1 MNCKKKYFVLFLAI
15 VMSISVLNTD
25 VFAKSKSEGWKLNNK
40 GKSQAKNMQHEEAVK
55 TFEQLKDVWKS
66 FDWNADPDME
76 QEYMIADRNAEQ
88 LRTYSDVYV
97 ERNASGNTKNF
108 TNAKLE
114 PKVGC
119 YLGALAP
126 HEQTLYGATYFREF
140 PALVGKDL
148 AGYLIYMNY
157 GDNIETFRTH
167 FQEAKNN
174 DCSIELALE
183 PNSGLDMVQDDETL
197 RTFAR
202 KLNEFDA
209 PVFLRF
215 ANEMNDTGNAW
226 HLEGPEKYKEKFKI
240 VANVIHEEAP
250 KVAMVWAPNNFPFT
264 KIDMYYPGDEY
275 VDWVGLS
282 IYAVNQPE
290 VDPMDQGI
298 DRRNYSSEFE
308 HVYKTYSD
316 RKPIMLSEG
325 AASYIDVRDNR
336 DITNEAMIKLREFY
350 TTIPRKYPR
359 VKALFYWSK
368 IDTNLGYFDLTKNQ
382 GILNVYKDV
391 IQDPY
396 YISHMSETSPIYYE
410 NIGNVELNNGVE
422 KISSFMKNY
431 EPNINK
437 VQYFIDGNQIGEAT
451 KRPFEITYDFSKLN
465 KNNAKFKV
473 VAYKDDKLL
482 IQREMDIKKGNT
494 SINNEKDVEIY
505 LNNNKLNLENK
516 AIIKDGRTYIPV
528 RKLVETSGG
537 NINWDDTDKSFIIIK
552 NGKSIKMSIGSKK
565 AYVNGE
571 LVEIDAEPFIYEN
584 YSYLPIRII
593 CEEVLEYKV
602 DWNEKERKVIL
613 E

>member
-1 MNCKKKYFVLFLAI
+1 
-15 VMSISVLNTD
+15 
-25 VFAKSKSEGWKLNNK
+25 
-40 GKSQAKNMQHEEAVK
+40 MQW
-55 TFEQLKDVWKS
+55 F
-66 FDWNADPDME
+66 
-76 QEYMIADRNAEQ
+76 
-88 LRTYSDVYV
+88 
-97 ERNASGNTKNF
+97 
-108 TNAKLE
+108 
-114 PKVGC
+114 
-119 YLGALAP
+119 
-126 HEQTLYGATYFREF
+126 
-140 PALVGKDL
+140 
-148 AGYLIYMNY
+148 
-157 GDNIETFRTH
+157 
-167 FQEAKNN
+167 
-174 DCSIELALE
+174 
-183 PNSGLDMVQDDETL
+183 
-197 RTFAR
+197 
-202 KLNEFDA
+202 
-209 PVFLRF
+209 
-215 ANEMNDTGNAW
+215 
-226 HLEGPEKYKEKFKI
+226 
-240 VANVIHEEAP
+240 
-250 KVAMVWAPNNFPFT
+250 
-264 KIDMYYPGDEY
+264 
-275 VDWVGLS
+275 GLS

-396 YISHMSETSPIYYE
+396 YLSHMSETSPIYYE

-537 NINWDDTDKSFIIIK
+537 NINWDDTDKSFTIIK

-565 AYVNGE
+565 AYINGE

-584 YSYLPIRII
+584 YSYLLIRII

>member
-336 DITNEAMIKLREFY
+336 DITNEAMIKLRQFY

-593 CEEVLEYKV
+593 CE
-602 DWNEKERKVIL
+602 
-613 E
+613 

>member
-1 MNCKKKYFVLFLAI
+1 
-15 VMSISVLNTD
+15 
-25 VFAKSKSEGWKLNNK
+25 
-40 GKSQAKNMQHEEAVK
+40 
-55 TFEQLKDVWKS
+55 
-66 FDWNADPDME
+66 
-76 QEYMIADRNAEQ
+76 
-88 LRTYSDVYV
+88 
-97 ERNASGNTKNF
+97 
-108 TNAKLE
+108 
-114 PKVGC
+114 
-119 YLGALAP
+119 
-126 HEQTLYGATYFREF
+126 
-140 PALVGKDL
+140 
-148 AGYLIYMNY
+148 
-157 GDNIETFRTH
+157 
-167 FQEAKNN
+167 
-174 DCSIELALE
+174 
-183 PNSGLDMVQDDETL
+183 
-197 RTFAR
+197 
-202 KLNEFDA
+202 
-209 PVFLRF
+209 
-215 ANEMNDTGNAW
+215 
-226 HLEGPEKYKEKFKI
+226 
-240 VANVIHEEAP
+240 
-250 KVAMVWAPNNFPFT
+250 
-264 KIDMYYPGDEY
+264 
-275 VDWVGLS
+275 
-282 IYAVNQPE
+282 
-290 VDPMDQGI
+290 
-298 DRRNYSSEFE
+298 
-308 HVYKTYSD
+308 
-316 RKPIMLSEG
+316 
-325 AASYIDVRDNR
+325 
-336 DITNEAMIKLREFY
+336 
-350 TTIPRKYPR
+350 
-359 VKALFYWSK
+359 
-368 IDTNLGYFDLTKNQ
+368 
-382 GILNVYKDV
+382 
-391 IQDPY
+391 
-396 YISHMSETSPIYYE
+396 MSETSPIYYE

>member
-1 MNCKKKYFVLFLAI
+1 MAADRSFTDYVKDKFFNTIYKAVEDFVEHNWERLDLDISNVHSVGEVSMPNMEIQFVLVGDLSELNIEFDVVVDAEIEVSEGDYHYDDYDLCNQWFLLNCKGNLENSLDDFQIMGIEVY
-15 VMSISVLNTD
+15 TQR
-25 VFAKSKSEGWKLNNK
+25 NK
-40 GKSQAKNMQHEEAVK
+40 IEKP
-55 TFEQLKDVWKS
+55 L
-66 FDWNADPDME
+66 
-76 QEYMIADRNAEQ
+76 
-88 LRTYSDVYV
+88 SD
-97 ERNASGNTKNF
+97 
-108 TNAKLE
+108 
-114 PKVGC
+114 
-119 YLGALAP
+119 
-126 HEQTLYGATYFREF
+126 
-140 PALVGKDL
+140 ALV
-148 AGYLIYMNY
+148 
-157 GDNIETFRTH
+157 
-167 FQEAKNN
+167 
-174 DCSIELALE
+174 
-183 PNSGLDMVQDDETL
+183 P
-197 RTFAR
+197 
-202 KLNEFDA
+202 
-209 PVFLRF
+209 
-215 ANEMNDTGNAW
+215 
-226 HLEGPEKYKEKFKI
+226 
-240 VANVIHEEAP
+240 
-250 KVAMVWAPNNFPFT
+250 
-264 KIDMYYPGDEY
+264 
-275 VDWVGLS
+275 
-282 IYAVNQPE
+282 
-290 VDPMDQGI
+290 
-298 DRRNYSSEFE
+298 
-308 HVYKTYSD
+308 
-316 RKPIMLSEG
+316 
-325 AASYIDVRDNR
+325 YIDVRDNR
-336 DITNEAMIKLREFY
+336 DITNEAMIKLRQFY